1 MMKREKRTN
10 KYLRLLQYLIIDT
23 FLLLFTFFVAL
34 IAMMFWDIPIDVNK
48 VLIGLPLIIA
58 FKLAAYYLFGLYK
71 MVTNHVGFED
81 IIKISVIA
89 ILSNLVVVLFYA
101 ITKTE
106 FMNKFAFVFITP
118 LEIALITLPRII
130 KRLINYFKSNI
141 EWNKSLGKRTL
152 IVGAGNGGEL
162 VLKEIYRNA
171 RLNNIPVAFVDDDQ
185 EKIGSKLLGVK
196 IIGPIKDIKIFID
209 DYNIEEVIIAIANIE
224 SVQLR
229 EIVELVSEKHI
240 KIKRLPLL
248 TEIGANETRKIIDVK
263 IEDLLNRDEIHLDN
277 DQIESF
283 IKDKIILVTGGGGS
297 IGSELCR
304 QIVTFKPKQ
313 LIIFDIYENNAY
325 DIQMELER
333 KFHKEHVGSC
343 LKVFIGSV
351 YNEHRLRTIF
361 EEFKPQ
367 IVFHAAAYKHVP
379 LMEDSAVEALR
390 TNVLGTYNVAKLS
403 SEYKVEKMVLV
414 SSDKAVRPTNVM
426 GATKRYAEMIIQ
438 YFDSV
443 SETNYSAV
451 RFGNVLGS
459 NGSVVPLFKKQIE
472 DGGPVTVTHPEITR
486 FFMTIPES
494 VSLILQSAVYAK
506 GGEIFILDMG
516 EPVKIKDLAEKMIRL
531 AGYRPNIDIEIEYT
545 GLRPG
550 EKLYEELLLDVS
562 KNSIKTDNKKIFIE
576 SNGHLDDKASDDL
589 LEAIHHLET
598 LTNLESKYLLKKL
611 IKSYIGHNV

>member
-1 MMKREKRTN
+1 MKRDRKTN
-10 KYLRLLQYLIIDT
+10 KYLKLLQYLIIDT
-23 FLLLFTFFVAL
+23 FLLLFTFFAAL
-34 IAMMFWDIPIDVNK
+34 IAMMLWEIPIELNK
-48 VLIGLPLIIA
+48 VLIGLPLVIA
-58 FKLAAYYLFGLYK
+58 FKLVAYYTFGLYK

-81 IIKISVIA
+81 IVKISVIA
-89 ILSNLVVVLFYA
+89 ILSNVAVVLFY
-101 ITKTE
+101 IVTKTE

-118 LEIALITLPRII
+118 LEIALITLPRIL
-130 KRLINYFKSNI
+130 KRIVNYFRSNI

-196 IIGPIKDIKIFID
+196 IVGPIKDIKIFID
-209 DYNIEEVIIAIANIE
+209 DYNIEEVIIAIANIG
-224 SVQLR
+224 SDQLR
-229 EIVELVSEKHI
+229 EIVELVSERHI

-248 TEIGANETRKIIDVK
+248 TEIGANEARKIIDVK

-277 DQIESF
+277 DQIGSF
-283 IKDKIILVTGGGGS
+283 IKDKVILVTGGGGS

-333 KFHKEHVGSC
+333 KFHKEHIDSC

-403 SEYKVEKMVLV
+403 SEYNVEKMVLV

-438 YFDSV
+438 YFDTV

-531 AGYRPNIDIEIEYT
+531 AGFRPNIDIDIEYT

-562 KNSIKTDNKKIFIE
+562 KNSIKTENKKIYIE
-576 SNGHLDDKASDDL
+576 SNGHLDDKASKDL
-589 LEAIHHLET
+589 LEAINHIET
-598 LTNLESKYLLKKL
+598 LSNMESKELLKNLVKTYHEN
-611 IKSYIGHNV
+611 KK

>member
-1 MMKREKRTN
+1 MLREKKSN
-10 KYLRLLQYLIIDT
+10 KYLKLIQYLVVDA

-34 IAMMFWDIPIDVNK
+34 IAMIIWEIPIDVNK
-48 VLIGLPLIIA
+48 VLIGLPLVIT
-58 FKLAAYYLFGLYK
+58 FKLVVYYFFGIYK

-89 ILSNLVVVLFYA
+89 ILSNTVVALFYV

-118 LEIALITLPRII
+118 LEIGLITLPRIL
-130 KRLINYFKSNI
+130 KRILNYFKSNI

-171 RLNNIPVAFVDDDQ
+171 RLNNIPVAFVDDAED
-185 EKIGSKLLGVK
+185 KIGSKLLGVK
-196 IIGPIKDIKIFID
+196 ILGPIKHIKSFID
-209 DYNIEEVIIAIANIE
+209 DYNIEEVIIAIANIA
-224 SVQLR
+224 SDQLR
-229 EIVELVSEKHI
+229 EIVQLISEKHI
-240 KIKRLPLL
+240 KIKRLPLI
-248 TEIGANETRKIIDVK
+248 TEIGANESRKIIDVK
-263 IEDLLNRDEIHLDN
+263 IEDLLNRDEISLDN
-277 DQIESF
+277 DQIEVF
-283 IKDKIILVTGGGGS
+283 IKDKVVLVTGGGGS

-304 QIVTFKPKQ
+304 QIISFQPKQ

-333 KFHKEHVGSC
+333 MFHKSHQHSC
-343 LKVFIGSV
+343 LKVLIGSV
-351 YNEHRLRTIF
+351 YNEQRLRQV
-361 EEFKPQ
+361 FKDFNPQ
-367 IVFHAAAYKHVP
+367 IIFHAAAYKHVP
-379 LMEDSAVEALR
+379 LMEESPVEAIR
-390 TNVLGTYNVAKLS
+390 TNVLGTYNVAKLAD
-403 SEYKVEKMVLV
+403 EFGIEKMVLV

-426 GATKRYAEMIIQ
+426 GATKRFAEMIIQ
-438 YFDSV
+438 YYNSI
-443 SETNYSAV
+443 SKTNFSAV

-486 FFMTIPES
+486 FFMTIPEA
-494 VSLILQSAVYAK
+494 VNLILQSAVFAE

-531 AGYRPNIDIEIEYT
+531 AGYKPYTDVNIEFT

-550 EKLYEELLLDVS
+550 EKLFEELLLDIS
-562 KNSIKTDNKKIFIE
+562 KNNIKTTNSKIFIE
-576 SNGHLDDKASDDL
+576 MDGHPQPEIIEELKDITD
-589 LEAIHHLET
+589 
-598 LTNLESKYLLKKL
+598 NLNHYTSSEIIEKLKKTVTTYRKQ
-611 IKSYIGHNV
+611 I